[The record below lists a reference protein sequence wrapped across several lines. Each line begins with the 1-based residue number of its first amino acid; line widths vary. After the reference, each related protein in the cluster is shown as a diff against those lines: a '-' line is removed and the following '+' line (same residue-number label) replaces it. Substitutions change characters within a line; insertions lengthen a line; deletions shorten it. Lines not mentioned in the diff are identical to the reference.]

1 MISALLRPRVNGL
14 VSTWPLKSTEY
25 GLKKFTNPPRKRRK
39 PKKKKNSFEGWPNKP
54 KSGKA
59 RKTKEEEKIQFLK
72 KTLACWFDLVN
83 F

>member
-1 MISALLRPRVNGL
+1 MMSATSIRRVNGL

-39 PKKKKNSFEGWPNKP
+39 PKKKNNSFEGWP

-59 RKTKEEEKIQFLK
+59 RKAKEDEKIQFLK
-72 KTLACWFDLVN
+72 KTLACWLDLVK

>member
-1 MISALLRPRVNGL
+1 MKSPEQRLNLF
-14 VSTWPLKSTEY
+14 VSTWPLKSGEY

-39 PKKKKNSFEGWPNKP
+39 IKNSFEGWP

-59 RKTKEEEKIQFLK
+59 RKAKEDEKIQFLK
-72 KTLACWFDLVN
+72 KTLACWLDLVD